1 MKWHIGVL
9 AIIFFSTLSVAA
21 AVPVHVLVLH
31 SYHSELPWTKGFDEG
46 LHDAQAQY
54 PELQYY
60 TEYLDASRVG
70 DSLSHQ
76 QWAEYLR
83 AKYHSVKID
92 AIISESGP
100 AANILYSYP
109 ELFGPIPQVMY
120 SPVPHKTANYQ
131 LSVTPQI
138 EAAIIGTAKLAI
150 AQNPKA
156 KKAIIIDG
164 GNPATG
170 STIKLLHETLNGYGV
185 DVQTV
190 SNFTLPE
197 IQDYLST
204 CKPNSMAFYTL
215 VLRDRTGKKFIPQEV
230 LDKLAEVSAIPI
242 YTFWGTLADS
252 GSTGGTMLDA
262 QVIAYEGIKAILNYL
277 TTGEFGTKYGTTQ
290 TYINWKLLKRYKISP
305 RTIPQNAI
313 ILNRPE
319 PFLVKYYVETVT
331 VVSILFI
338 LGFIIMFIQFRRN
351 LAINRQL
358 CIKAEELQNAL
369 KEKELLYNEMNNR
382 IKNNLTILSS
392 MIILQIN
399 EIKNKTTKQQLENVV
414 GRLQTLALV
423 HEELSNKKHIKETN
437 IHGSLQALIL
447 QVFNT
452 MSSEPAEKQLLMDID
467 EIKMENRDA
476 IACCLIV
483 HELLTNAIKFAFPH
497 GASGTIH
504 VVLKKLLN
512 QEVALSVSDSG
523 IGIPSS
529 YSMETDAKLGLKIVR
544 LLVKQ
549 LGGSLEIRNAGGA
562 VFLIKFRI

>member
-9 AIIFFSTLSVAA
+9 TVIFFSTLSVVA

-31 SYHSELPWTKGFDEG
+31 SYHSDLPWTKGFDEG

-60 TEYLDASRVG
+60 TEYLDTSRVG
-70 DSLSHQ
+70 SSLSHQ

-83 AKYHSVKID
+83 TKYHSVEID
-92 AIISESGP
+92 IIISESGP
-100 AANILYSYP
+100 AANLLHAYP
-109 ELFGPIPQVMY
+109 ELFGPIPQVIY
-120 SPVPHKTANYQ
+120 SPVPHKTAGYQ

-138 EAAIIGTAKLAI
+138 EAAIVGTAKLAI

-164 GNPATG
+164 GNPATD
-170 STIKLLHETLNGYGV
+170 STIKILHEALKGYNV

-197 IQDYLST
+197 IQEYLST
-204 CKPNSMAFYTL
+204 CKPNSIAFYTL
-215 VLRDRTGKKFIPQEV
+215 VLRDRTGKKFVPQEV
-230 LDKLAEVSAIPI
+230 LAKLAERSAIPI
-242 YTFWGTLADS
+242 YTFWGTLTDS

-262 QVIAYEGIKAILNYL
+262 QTIAYEGMKVAVNYL
-277 TTGEFGTKYGTTQ
+277 KTGEFGNKYGTTQ
-290 TYINWKLLKRYKISP
+290 TYINWKLLKRYGISP
-305 RTIPQNAI
+305 RTIPRNAT
-313 ILNRPE
+313 ILNKPE
-319 PFLVKYYVETVT
+319 PFFIRYYVETVT

-338 LGFIIMFIQFRRN
+338 LGFIIMLIQFRRN

-358 CIKAEELQNAL
+358 CIKAEEIENAL
-369 KEKELLYNEMNNR
+369 KEKEILYNEMNNR

-399 EIKNKTTKQQLENVV
+399 EMKDEATKQQLENVV
-414 GRLQTLALV
+414 GSLQTLALV
-423 HEELSNKKHIKETN
+423 HEELSNKKHLKETN

-447 QVFNT
+447 QVFNA
-452 MSSEPAEKQLLMDID
+452 MSSGPAEKRLLIDID

-483 HELLTNAIKFAFPH
+483 HELLTNAIKYAFPN

-504 VVLKKLLN
+504 VVLKKLLT

-529 YSMETDAKLGLKIVR
+529 YSIETDAKLGLKIVK

-549 LGGSLEIRNAGGA
+549 LGGSLEIRNADGA